1 MFVRERPDE
10 GPCLAWGPAA
20 GPLQEDCAAEV
31 DRGAV
36 VISRSQLVAGSDAG
50 EPSYLLRVDGGP
62 EAAEVSA
69 LTEGLTAFAAGELEA
84 ADAAFNRAADAIG
97 PGSPLDMAAIRFNLA
112 MVAEAQ
118 GDREGVLAA
127 LQAIG
132 DATFPGVLERQSG
145 DDRRLYRAA
154 GAER

>member
-1 MFVRERPDE
+1 M
-10 GPCLAWGPAA
+10 
-20 GPLQEDCAAEV
+20 
-31 DRGAV
+31 
-36 VISRSQLVAGSDAG
+36 
-50 EPSYLLRVDGGP
+50 
-62 EAAEVSA
+62 SA

-97 PGSPLDMAAIRFNLA
+97 PGSPLDIAAIRFNLA

-132 DATFPGVLERQSG
+132 DATFPGVLEEAI
-145 DDRRLYRAA
+145 RRLYRA